1 VVAGPGEAP
10 RAADWRLAYA
20 GADARVYERPA
31 ALPLLRWA
39 PPAPAASVGSAVIAD
54 AARVAPAA
62 FLPAGLTVMRREPGR
77 WEIGWHSAEPRLLV
91 VAESWAPGWR
101 ALVDGQPRPVEAA
114 AGALL
119 GVRLGPG
126 AGRAELRYRP
136 PGLLA
141 GAWISAAALLVLVAL
156 AAAQVRGRPPAGS
169 AGPAGTG
176 GAA

>member
-1 VVAGPGEAP
+1 LAG
-10 RAADWRLAYA
+10 
-20 GADARVYERPA
+20 
-31 ALPLLRWA
+31 
-39 PPAPAASVGSAVIAD
+39 D

-62 FLPAGLTVMRREPGR
+62 VLPAGLTVMRREPGR
-77 WEIGWHSAEPRLLV
+77 WEIGWHSAEQRLLV

-141 GAWISAAALLVLVAL
+141 GAWISAAALLVLLAL
-156 AAAQVRGRPPAGS
+156 ASVRVRGRLRFVGRPRPGA
-169 AGPAGTG
+169 

>member
-1 VVAGPGEAP
+1 A
-10 RAADWRLAYA
+10 A
-20 GADARVYERPA
+20 GAGS
-31 ALPLLRWA
+31 
-39 PPAPAASVGSAVIAD
+39 PPAPAAAG
-54 AARVAPAA
+54 AARPAPAA
-62 FLPAGLTVMRREPGR
+62 PAAVLPAGLTVMRREPGR

-126 AGRAELRYRP
+126 SGRAELRYRP

-141 GAWISAAALLVLVAL
+141 GAGISAAALLVLTAL
-156 AAAQVRGRPPAGS
+156 AAARVRG
-169 AGPAGTG
+169 
-176 GAA
+176 AA